1 MSSFDLF
8 LIILLFSF
16 PFSQEIDWNKKPTPI
31 TALQIFC
38 DTDGIPIF
46 LNGMQVGASPIKDP
60 IQVAPGWHQV
70 SYFPPNMLLNTQ
82 SISQNKKMRDMIH
95 LARQDILVEE
105 GKTVRVVLSYR
116 SIEAEALSYENKL
129 SSSRLI
135 GLTMVFISLGLLSW
149 GLM

>member
-1 MSSFDLF
+1 MRNI

-135 GLTMVFISLGLLSW
+135 GLIMVFISLGLLSW

>member
-1 MSSFDLF
+1 MRNI

-38 DTDGIPIF
+38 DTEGIPIF

-116 SIEAEALSYENKL
+116 SIEAEAMSYENKL